1 MKVLFLL
8 GPSGSG
14 KDTIKNILI
23 HDYGMNT
30 LIPYTTRIQRI
41 NEIDG
46 VDYFF
51 VNEAGYRSIKD
62 SGKILEERAYE
73 TVHGLWRYF
82 HCLSEDLEQSDD
94 TYIAVGTTEACLS
107 FIEKL
112 GKDNVLPVYIYVDP
126 MTRIQRSLEREAGQS
141 KPNVREVCRRFLSD
155 YEINYNEE
163 ILSKIDNLIF
173 VRNYDM
179 LACAKNVYKH
189 IIGQESETYI
199 LQNVGEL

>member
-1 MKVLFLL
+1 ML

-23 HDYGMNT
+23 HDYGMNM

-41 NEIDG
+41 NEVDG

-51 VNEAGYRSIKD
+51 ISEDGYQRIKD
-62 SGKILEERAYE
+62 AGKILEERAYE
-73 TVHGLWRYF
+73 TVYGLWRYF

-112 GKDNVLPVYIYVDP
+112 GKDNILPVYIYVDP
-126 MTRIQRSLEREAGQS
+126 MTRMRRSLLREAAQD
-141 KPNVREVCRRFLSD
+141 KPNVKEVCRRFLSD
-155 YEINYNEE
+155 YEINYNKE

-173 VRNYDM
+173 VKNYDM
-179 LACAKNVYKH
+179 KACAKNVYKYV
-189 IIGQESETYI
+189 IGQESETYI